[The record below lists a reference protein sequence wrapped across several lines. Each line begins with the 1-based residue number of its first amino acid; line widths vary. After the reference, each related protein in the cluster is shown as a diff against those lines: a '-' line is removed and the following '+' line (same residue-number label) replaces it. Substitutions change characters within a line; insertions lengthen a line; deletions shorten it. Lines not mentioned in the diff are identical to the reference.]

1 MKTFCLAAVMPV
13 VFALLSGPA
22 FAEAGHHHHD
32 GSTAARARLVLNQGQ
47 KWQTDAPLRQG
58 MEAMHSAL
66 AGNLHAI
73 HQGKLPAAEYKRLGE
88 TVEQAIAGIVAEC
101 KLSPGADAV
110 LHVLIGEMVTGAAA
124 MTGKTDAPPRAGAH
138 KVVMALN
145 NYGRYFDHPGWA
157 DLK

>member
-1 MKTFCLAAVMPV
+1 MKTFRLAAVIPV

-32 GSTAARARLVLNQGQ
+32 GSAAARLVLNQGQ
-47 KWQTDAPLRQG
+47 KWQTDAPLRKG
-58 MEAMHSAL
+58 MEAMRSAL

-145 NYGRYFDHPGWA
+145 SYGRYFHHPGWA